1 MEEASGSN
9 PLWSTY
15 MSLKIGIV
23 GLPNV
28 GKSTLFN
35 ALTRSKQADAQNY
48 PFCTIE
54 PNVGI
59 VQVPDERLEK
69 LAGVSKSQKII
80 PTVIE
85 FVDIAGLVKGAS
97 QGEGLGNKFLSHIR
111 EVDAIAQVV
120 RAFSD
125 NNIIHVHNRVDPK
138 DDALI
143 INLELILADLETVTK
158 RLDTVRKSAKG
169 AGAKEATGQIEL
181 LEKIK
186 AHLETEKPAR
196 ALDYGDDE
204 REIVR
209 DLHLLT
215 MKPMMFVVNVDDG
228 ATDIKTIVGE
238 DVPHVYVSAR
248 LEAELADLSADEA
261 KEYMKDLGIVQSGLD
276 KIIKAG
282 YQLLD
287 LVTFLTSGE
296 PETRAWTVKRGVK
309 GPEAAR
315 VIHTDFIK
323 GYIKAEVTNWQDFV
337 ACDGWAGVKEKGKMR
352 LEGKDYVVADGDVV
366 YFHIA

>member
-1 MEEASGSN
+1 
-9 PLWSTY
+9 

-59 VQVPDERLEK
+59 VQVPDGRLEK
-69 LAGVSKSQKII
+69 LAAVSKSVKII

-111 EVDAIAQVV
+111 EVDAIAHIV
-120 RAFSD
+120 RSFAD

-138 DDALI
+138 EDADI
-143 INLELILADLETVTK
+143 INLELVLADLETITK
-158 RLDTVRKSAKG
+158 RLDTARKSAKG
-169 AGAKEATGQIEL
+169 VAAKEMEPQITLFEKVFKQ
-181 LEKIK
+181 LE
-186 AHLETEKPAR
+186 AGLPAR
-196 ALDYGDDE
+196 ALEYNEDE
-204 REIVR
+204 MVLMR

-215 MKPMMFVVNVDDG
+215 MKPMMYVVNIEETKSIGSELREIETGVL
-228 ATDIKTIVGE
+228 
-238 DVPHVYVSAR
+238 HVYVCAR
-248 LEAELADLSADEA
+248 MEAELADLSPEEA
-261 KEYMKDLGIVQSGLD
+261 KEYMMDLGIVESGLD

-296 PETRAWTVKRGVK
+296 PETRAWTIKKGTK
-309 GPEAAR
+309 GPDAAG
-315 VIHTDFIK
+315 VIHTDFVK
-323 GYIKAEVTNWQDFV
+323 GYVKAEVTNWQDFV
-337 ACDGWAGVKEKGKMR
+337 ACGGWVGVKEKGKMR
-352 LEGKDYVVADGDVV
+352 LEGKEYVVADGDVV